1 MSFELFIS
9 LRHLKAKRAQ
19 KFISLNTW
27 ISIGGVAL
35 GVMALIVVI
44 AVMSGFGKDLRDKIL
59 GTNSHIVVTNI
70 TRSGMDNFESVIT
83 KVMQS
88 EGIKAAAPFI
98 LNQVMLTF
106 GSKSSGVVVR
116 GVDPEREAMVS
127 DLEKNMIQGEIGIL
141 KRRKKTKVGYGYDN
155 IIIGK
160 ELSQKLGVQVGDA
173 ISMVSPASRLTPM
186 GLIPKIKLFK
196 VVGLFESGM
205 FEYDSSLAFISVQSA
220 QRFFAMK
227 GKVSG
232 IEIRVEDIDRADQI
246 AELLQ
251 ENLGLPVSESL
262 QGQDKIAKLLQENL
276 GFPYYVRD
284 WMRMN
289 KNLFSALRLE
299 KIVMFIIL
307 ILIILVAAFNIVST
321 LFMVVMEKTKEIAIL
336 KSMGAS
342 RASIMKIFSFQGLI
356 IGLLGTLIGCVGGF
370 TIVPNLNEIVGFIE
384 NIFGIS
390 AFPSDVYYLDKLPS
404 EIQYM
409 DSLLIVV
416 FSIAICFVA
425 SLYPAWRASR
435 IDPVDGLRYE

>member
-19 KFISLNTW
+19 KFISLNTL
-27 ISIGGVAL
+27 ISISGVAL

-70 TRSGMDNFESVIT
+70 TRSGMDDFESVLK

-88 EGIKAAAPFI
+88 DGVKAAAPFI

-127 DLEKNMIQGEIGIL
+127 DLEKNLIQGEIGML
-141 KRRKKTKVGYGYDN
+141 KRRKKNKADPGHDN
-155 IIIGK
+155 IILGK
-160 ELSQKLGVQVGDA
+160 ELSQKLGVQVGGA

-205 FEYDSSLAFISVQSA
+205 FEYDSSLAFISVQAA
-220 QRFFAMK
+220 QRFFSMK

-232 IEIRVEDIDRADQI
+232 IEIRVEDIDSADQI
-246 AELLQ
+246 AE
-251 ENLGLPVSESL
+251 
-262 QGQDKIAKLLQENL
+262 LLQENL

-342 RASIMKIFSFQGLI
+342 RTSIMKIFSFQGLI
-356 IGLLGTLIGCVGGF
+356 IGLLGTLIGCIGGF

-384 NIFGIS
+384 NIFGIT

-409 DSLLIVV
+409 DSFLIVV
-416 FSIAICFVA
+416 FSIFICFVA

-435 IDPVDGLRYE
+435 LDPVDGLRYE

>member
-9 LRHLKAKRAQ
+9 LRHLKSKRAQ

-127 DLEKNMIQGEIGIL
+127 DLEKNMIQGEIGML
-141 KRRKKTKVGYGYDN
+141 KRSKKAKAGSRHDN
-155 IIIGK
+155 IILGK
-160 ELSQKLGVQVGDA
+160 ELSHKLGAQVGDA
-173 ISMVSPASRLTPM
+173 ISMVSPVSRLTPM

-251 ENLGLPVSESL
+251 ENLG
-262 QGQDKIAKLLQENL
+262 
-276 GFPYYVRD
+276 FPYYVRD

-342 RASIMKIFSFQGLI
+342 RTSIMKIFSFQGLI

-384 NIFGIS
+384 NIFGIT

-409 DSLLIVV
+409 DSFLIVV
-416 FSIAICFVA
+416 FSIVICFVA

-435 IDPVDGLRYE
+435 LDPVDGLRYE

>member
-70 TRSGMDNFESVIT
+70 TRSGMDDFESVLK

-88 EGIKAAAPFI
+88 DGIKAAAPFI

-127 DLEKNMIQGEIGIL
+127 DLEKNMIQGEIGML
-141 KRRKKTKVGYGYDN
+141 KRRKKNKAGPGHDN
-155 IIIGK
+155 IILGK

-205 FEYDSSLAFISVQSA
+205 FEYDSSLAFISIQSA
-220 QRFFAMK
+220 QRFFSMK

-232 IEIRVEDIDRADQI
+232 IEIRVEDIDSADQI
-246 AELLQ
+246 AE
-251 ENLGLPVSESL
+251 
-262 QGQDKIAKLLQENL
+262 LLQENL

-342 RASIMKIFSFQGLI
+342 RTSIMKIFSFQGLI
-356 IGLLGTLIGCVGGF
+356 IGVTGTLIGCIGGF
-370 TIVPNLNEIVGFIE
+370 AIVPNLNDIVGFIE
-384 NIFGIS
+384 NLFGIT
-390 AFPSDVYYLDKLPS
+390 AFPNDVYYLDKLPS
-404 EIQYM
+404 EIQYL
-409 DSLLIVV
+409 DSFLIVV
-416 FSIAICFVA
+416 FSIAICFLA

-435 IDPVDGLRYE
+435 MDPVDGLRYE

>member
-9 LRHLKAKRAQ
+9 LRHLKSKRAQ

-70 TRSGMDNFESVIT
+70 TRSGMDDFESVLK

-88 EGIKAAAPFI
+88 DGVKAAAPFI

-127 DLEKNMIQGEIGIL
+127 DLEKNLIQGEIGML
-141 KRRKKTKVGYGYDN
+141 KRRKKNKAGHGHDN
-155 IIIGK
+155 IILGK
-160 ELSQKLGVQVGDA
+160 ELSQKLGVQVGGA

-220 QRFFAMK
+220 QRFFSMK

-232 IEIRVEDIDRADQI
+232 IEIRVEDIDSADQI
-246 AELLQ
+246 AE
-251 ENLGLPVSESL
+251 
-262 QGQDKIAKLLQENL
+262 LLQENL

-342 RASIMKIFSFQGLI
+342 RTSIMKIFSFQGLI
-356 IGLLGTLIGCVGGF
+356 IGLLGTLIGCIGGF

-384 NIFGIS
+384 NIFGIT

-409 DSLLIVV
+409 DSFLIVV
-416 FSIAICFVA
+416 FSIFICFVA

-435 IDPVDGLRYE
+435 LDPVDGLRYE

>member
-1 MSFELFIS
+1 MAFEIFVS
-9 LRHLKAKRAQ
+9 LRHLKAKREQ

-70 TRSGMDNFESVIT
+70 TQSGMDNFEFVLK
-83 KVMQS
+83 KVM
-88 EGIKAAAPFI
+88 EVKGVEAAGPFI

-106 GSKSSGVVVR
+106 GDNSSGVVIR
-116 GVDPEREAMVS
+116 GVDPNRGAMVS
-127 DLEKNMIQGEIGIL
+127 DLEKNMVRGEIAVLRKNKNVTSGPYREKIIL
-141 KRRKKTKVGYGYDN
+141 
-155 IIIGK
+155 GK
-160 ELSQKLGVQVGDA
+160 ELAHKLGVQMDDTV
-173 ISMVSPASRLTPM
+173 SMVAPASHLTPM
-186 GLIPKIKLFK
+186 GLVPKIKLYK

-205 FEYDSSLAFISVQSA
+205 FEYDSSLAFVSIQSA
-220 QRFFAMK
+220 QKFFSMNE
-227 GKVSG
+227 KVSG
-232 IEIRVEDIDRADQI
+232 IEIRVDDIDHADKI
-246 AELLQ
+246 A
-251 ENLGLPVSESL
+251 ESL
-262 QGQDKIAKLLQENL
+262 QERL
-276 GFPYYVRD
+276 GFPYYARD

-342 RASIMKIFSFQGLI
+342 RSSIMKIFSFQGLI
-356 IGLLGTLIGCVGGF
+356 IGVTGTLIGCIGGLA
-370 TIVPNLNEIVGFIE
+370 IVPNLNDIVGFIE
-384 NIFGIS
+384 NLFGIT

-404 EIQYM
+404 EIQYL
-409 DSLLIVV
+409 DSFLIVV
-416 FSIAICFVA
+416 FSIAICFLA

-435 IDPVDGLRYE
+435 MDAVDGLRYE